1 MTTTDQPLG
10 AGSAPTAD
18 WVDPAE
24 MLRDPYPTYR
34 RLHEAGPVV
43 WVPALDR
50 YMCTSYT
57 GCRDLEAD
65 QETFTADNRT
75 ALTGR
80 ALGGTPMLRKD
91 DPQHAVER
99 APINRSMRPKTIRE
113 SWVPVFERNARLSLE
128 ALMDVGPQEAEL
140 NRDFAGPV
148 AALNLADMLGLRDV
162 SPADLT
168 RWSHSMIAGMANFAD
183 DASVWGRLETAQ
195 REMTE
200 LLDELIPYY
209 RQHPD
214 PSMTSAWA
222 NSGIPVD
229 AVHTNV
235 KLTIA
240 GGLNEPQHMVSTM
253 VWALSDHPEQR
264 ELVLAEPGRWADAF
278 DEGVRLVSPIGAF
291 TRETT
296 RPTTLEG
303 VDLPA
308 GATVSVTVAAG
319 NHDPAVFDRPDEF
332 DLRRPRVS
340 HLGFGS
346 GVHMCAGHWAAR
358 IAIGEI
364 AVPML
369 YRELPGLRMDTRRPV
384 TWYGWVFRG
393 LTDAP
398 VTWEAA

>member
-1 MTTTDQPLG
+1 
-10 AGSAPTAD
+10 
-18 WVDPAE
+18 
-24 MLRDPYPTYR
+24 
-34 RLHEAGPVV
+34 
-43 WVPALDR
+43 
-50 YMCTSYT
+50 
-57 GCRDLEAD
+57 
-65 QETFTADNRT
+65 
-75 ALTGR
+75 
-80 ALGGTPMLRKD
+80 
-91 DPQHAVER
+91 
-99 APINRSMRPKTIRE
+99 
-113 SWVPVFERNARLSLE
+113 
-128 ALMDVGPQEAEL
+128 
-140 NRDFAGPV
+140 
-148 AALNLADMLGLRDV
+148 
-162 SPADLT
+162 
-168 RWSHSMIAGMANFAD
+168 
-183 DASVWGRLETAQ
+183 
-195 REMTE
+195 
-200 LLDELIPYY
+200 
-209 RQHPD
+209 
-214 PSMTSAWA
+214 MTSAWA